1 MGSDSNYSYSG
12 SFAHVMLNYRNW
24 SVTPFI
30 AAALLVAVS
39 FGSAAG
45 SLEPRFDK
53 LEASLKLRAD
63 QKVQFDIA
71 VASTQRALLSV
82 ALTAMEVK
90 DKFEAEL
97 AKPRP
102 DFWVF
107 AGTYE
112 ASIERNRPLFKK
124 ASEDW
129 KKLFALLDDDQAEV
143 AKRFLRENLNRLLQ

>member
-63 QKVQFDIA
+63 QKVQFAIA

-82 ALTAMEVK
+82 ALTAIAVK

-97 AKPRP
+97 PKPPP
-102 DFWVF
+102 D
-107 AGTYE
+107 
-112 ASIERNRPLFKK
+112 
-124 ASEDW
+124 
-129 KKLFALLDDDQAEV
+129 
-143 AKRFLRENLNRLLQ
+143 